1 MENAKSLFTRNV
13 WMKLATNEKLIAMGK
28 PAKYSVVAPIF
39 VVKKNGEVLDFKTM
53 ISIKTPEE
61 AYEYEN
67 SYRDVMDVLK
77 QRYPEISVVRR
88 IFTASLKEAISELS
102 GNWADTTSG
111 KILRGNSIS
120 NARVF
125 QNMYGTDPVNTVA
138 GFLNTLKTY
147 EGKEV
152 VLPKVKKTK
161 LSVMKQFSKNPVG
174 YYLPEIT
181 AKGLVVK
188 PLVGSGN
195 TAFDVNC
202 SAFNSKDVSRQQV
215 VEYLK
220 APFGDANVD
229 VDFDRI
235 VEFSQ
240 AAYSSIGTDEF
251 LPKVKILVDYI
262 TGTYPLSFEK
272 IKKDSPAPKTVKPQ
286 EKTEIAKPQ
295 NDELKK
301 KVDELFKTP
310 LMLNAATEQTLVD
323 EARTRVSIDD
333 AKNLDEQRRNLI
345 SLIHQKVADEKLKQ
359 EENKKGSAFPEG
371 IEVVSVEEEDFSG
384 GMPELDIEDFRRT
397 NNDEEMPKQKAEEP
411 TEETENEPVEE
422 EREEVEVVK
431 DEKDPT
437 HYTVIFNNNY
447 FFSQTINQAPE
458 QNTQE
463 PAPVKE
469 EPVQEE
475 LVQEQKNIKGGRFG
489 KKTSRIKKLDG
500 SPVWESKFNSKERE

>member
-1 MENAKSLFTRNV
+1 MENVKSLFTRNV
-13 WMKLATNEKLIAMGK
+13 WMKLATNEKLMQSGK
-28 PAKYSVVAPIF
+28 PAKYAIVVPNF
-39 VVKKNGEVLDFKTM
+39 EVKKNGEVVDAGEFV
-53 ISIKTPEE
+53 IKTQKEAK
-61 AYEYEN
+61 AYENRYN
-67 SYRDVMDVLK
+67 GVMDVLK
-77 QRYPEISVVRR
+77 QSYSEISVVRR

-111 KILRGNSIS
+111 KILRGKSTS

-147 EGKEV
+147 DGKDV

-161 LSVMKQFSKNPVG
+161 AAVMKQFSKNPVG

-181 AKGLVVK
+181 AKGLLVR

-202 SAFNSKDVSRQQV
+202 SAFNSKDVSREQV
-215 VEYLK
+215 VDYLK
-220 APFGDANVD
+220 APFGDSKVD

-240 AAYSSIGTDEF
+240 IAYSSIGTDEF
-251 LPKVKILVDYI
+251 LPKVKLLVDYI
-262 TGTYPLSFEK
+262 TANYPLSFEK
-272 IKKDSPAPKTVKPQ
+272 IKKDSPANKSAKPQ
-286 EKTEIAKPQ
+286 EKAVIAKPQ

-310 LMLNAATEQTLVD
+310 LMLPEANAQTLVG
-323 EARTRVSIDD
+323 EARTRMTIDD
-333 AKNLDEQRRNLI
+333 AKTMDEQRRNLV

-359 EENKKGSAFPEG
+359 EEAKKDNALPLG
-371 IEVVSVEEEDFSG
+371 IEIVSIDKDEFSG
-384 GMPELDIEDFRRT
+384 GMPELDIEEYRKA
-397 NNDEEMPKQKAEEP
+397 KQEGETAQPKAEDVVDEVV
-411 TEETENEPVEE
+411 NEPVEE
-422 EREEVEVVK
+422 KREEVEVVK

-463 PAPVKE
+463 PAPEELTQE
-469 EPVQEE
+469 EPVQE
-475 LVQEQKNIKGGRFG
+475 QNNNKFGRFG
-489 KKTSRIKKLDG
+489 KRTSKIKKMDG
-500 SPVWESKFNSKERE
+500 NPVWESKVNTKERE